1 MKQRLTLFASL
12 FFSLLSSAAFA
23 SPDSV
28 PRPLEKQAVFETMK
42 EQITSAQKDA
52 AALEQNRK
60 RHKRD
65 LESLRD
71 KVVPLSRNIQD
82 AQQKLEMLTT
92 RILDMEQEIK
102 VLEET
107 MGDNR
112 VVLSHNLSAALRMRR
127 MPSETLFLQTAT
139 PVHTAQT
146 ALLLRETVP
155 PLQRRLALLN
165 TDVTRLTELRKNL
178 LDDRHAQHETLAGL
192 EQEQKSLAALIEKRQ
207 ALYAELGDNVSA
219 QQAKIKQLTSEAK
232 SLEELVAKV
241 RSENATRL
249 AEATPLPQLK
259 PPAPQAVPEE
269 AARLQ
274 PVALTAP
281 AQELRPL
288 RAPAVIPDKRP
299 ENWPVAGQIRV
310 RYGETDSFGSPSQG
324 VKFETAPGALVT
336 TPIAGT
342 VKYSGT
348 FKHYGRLLII
358 EHDDGWHSL
367 VAGLDQIDMVV
378 GQTLRAGE
386 PVGRM
391 PRVAGA
397 SGNGHNPKLYYELR
411 RNGHPVNPA
420 QKIKGL
426 G

>member
-12 FFSLLSSAAFA
+12 FFSLLSSPAFA
-23 SPDSV
+23 SPDSM

-42 EQITSAQKDA
+42 EQITAAQKDA
-52 AALEQNRK
+52 AALEQNRN

-82 AQQKLEMLTT
+82 AQQKLEMLTA

-165 TDVTRLTELRKNL
+165 TDVNRLTELRKNL
-178 LDDRHAQHETLAGL
+178 LDDRQAQHETLAGL

-249 AEATPLPQLK
+249 AAATPLPQLK
-259 PPAPQAVPEE
+259 PPAPQAAPEGP
-269 AARLQ
+269 ARLQ
-274 PVALTAP
+274 PVALTTP
-281 AQELRPL
+281 VQELRP
-288 RAPAVIPDKRP
+288 PAVIPDRRP
-299 ENWPVAGQIRV
+299 ENWPVAGQIRI

-336 TPIAGT
+336 TPMAGT

-367 VAGLDQIDMVV
+367 VAGLDKIDTIV
-378 GQTLRAGE
+378 GQTLTVGE

-391 PRVAGA
+391 PRAAGTT
-397 SGNGHNPKLYYELR
+397 GNGHNPKLYYELR
-411 RNGHPVNPA
+411 RNGQPVNPA